1 MYPTE
6 TVKMHCLEFQGLG
19 CSGMA
24 QALTSLLHEQGG
36 SGHKGQV
43 SIEDEDVPIEF
54 TLVVLV
60 TPVYVQASDEGRA
73 HE

>member
-1 MYPTE
+1 
-6 TVKMHCLEFQGLG
+6 
-19 CSGMA
+19 MA